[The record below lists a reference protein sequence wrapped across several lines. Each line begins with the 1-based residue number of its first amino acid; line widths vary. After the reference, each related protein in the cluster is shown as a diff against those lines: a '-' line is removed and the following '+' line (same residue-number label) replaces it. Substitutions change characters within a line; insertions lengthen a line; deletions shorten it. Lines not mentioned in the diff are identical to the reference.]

1 MKRLQKF
8 ILATGLLFL
17 VLLNSSC
24 ISIIEKYI
32 FNRNGGGEY
41 NFTVDLKE
49 MTSMMEAMGSTMEDD
64 TTVATMMTD
73 LEKKSVE
80 LEKIKGILNAKVN
93 YNKETSEIEMSFL
106 FSNIDALNQALS
118 EYYKEEGELNAK
130 QLIFITQDKNKI
142 TRTSLSKADEAFNAS
157 EEADEETFGMMKM
170 MMAEAYTKT
179 IMEFDTDIKSVSN
192 KDYEI
197 SSDTRRIEF
206 IKYLF
211 KDEDQKKKVETT
223 VTLKK

>member
-8 ILATGLLFL
+8 ILASGLLFL

-32 FNRNGGGEY
+32 FNSNGSGKY
-41 NFTVDLKE
+41 IFTVDLKE
-49 MTSMMEAMGSTMEDD
+49 MTSLMASMGSMEDD
-64 TTVATMMTD
+64 TTIATMMTD

-80 LEKIKGILNAKVN
+80 LEKIKGVLNAKVN

-142 TRTSLSKADEAFNAS
+142 TRTSLSKADEAFSAS
-157 EEADEETFGMMKM
+157 EGADEETFDMMKM

-197 SSDTRRIEF
+197 SSDTRSIEF

-211 KDEDQKKKVETT
+211 KDEDEDKQVATT